1 MMSVGINNSSGAAE
15 IPLERYRR
23 RSVDRRI
30 RIVENTH
37 SIIIALREGARE
49 GARE

>member
-1 MMSVGINNSSGAAE
+1 MMSVGINNSSGAPE
-15 IPLERYRR
+15 IPMERYRR

-30 RIVENTH
+30 SIVENIH
-37 SIIIALREGARE
+37 SIIIALREGAPK